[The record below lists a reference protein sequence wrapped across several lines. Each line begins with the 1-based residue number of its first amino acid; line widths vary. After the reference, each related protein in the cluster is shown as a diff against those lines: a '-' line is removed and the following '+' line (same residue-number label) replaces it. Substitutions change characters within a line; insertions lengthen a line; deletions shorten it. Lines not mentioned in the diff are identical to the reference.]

1 VLRRC
6 STGHHV
12 LAVRRNP
19 LDGAQTTSCLPT
31 SVSRRT
37 DQHGLGTS
45 IIFTAWR
52 YLLLQRTIVSHTW
65 HSVLGDIMSGN
76 VFFNLIPSHSRWF
89 LPISFLNPRFSL
101 ALFTFPLVIPNLFR
115 SHSRTASS
123 ISSGNKWPVNLTMHR
138 TVLLY
143 KKNSTKSSTIHK
155 QYQSNQCLMDIQSET

>member
-1 VLRRC
+1 MLVLRRC

-19 LDGAQTTSCLPT
+19 LDGAQTTPCLPT

-76 VFFNLIPSHSRWF
+76 VFFDLIPSHSRWF
-89 LPISFLNPRFSL
+89 IPISFLNPRFSL
-101 ALFTFPLVIPNLFR
+101 ALFPFPLVIPNLFR

-123 ISSGNKWPVNLTMHR
+123 ISSGNKMTGELNNAQNR
-138 TVLLY
+138 TVIQ
-143 KKNSTKSSTIHK
+143 KK
-155 QYQSNQCLMDIQSET
+155 IQPNP